1 MIASLKGHEKCIELL
16 LSRGANVNDKANE
29 VSTSTNMQLSYSI
42 LYNVLFHSVYFP
54 IS

>member
-1 MIASLKGHEKCIELL
+1 MIASEKGYSSCISLL
-16 LSRGANVNDKANE
+16 LSHGANVNDKDDK
-29 VSTSTNMQLSYSI
+29 VSTSTNMYLSYSI